1 MVIEKKERELIDLI
15 RKPVITEK
23 ATILL
28 EQNKYVFDVAKNA
41 TKPDIKKAIEMLFDV
56 TVTKV
61 NVQNLPQKKRRMG
74 RYMGTKAQYK
84 RAVVTLAEED
94 TITLFPEV

>member
-1 MVIEKKERELIDLI
+1 MVTNKTERDLIDLV

-28 EQNKYVFDVAKNA
+28 EQNKYVFDVAKKA
-41 TKPDIKKAIEMLFDV
+41 TKPDIKTAIETLFEV
-56 TVTKV
+56 KVTKV
-61 NVQNLPQKKRRMG
+61 NVQNLPRKKRRMG
-74 RYMGTKAQYK
+74 RYMGTKPQYK
-84 RAVVTLAEED
+84 RAIVTLAEED

>member
-1 MVIEKKERELIDLI
+1 MVIEKKERDLIDLV

-28 EQNKYVFDVAKNA
+28 EQNKYVFDVAKKA
-41 TKPDIKKAIEMLFDV
+41 TKPDIKKAIELLFEV

-61 NVQNLPQKKRRMG
+61 NVQNLPRKKRRMG
-74 RYMGTKAQYK
+74 RYMGTKPQYK
-84 RAVVTLAEED
+84 RAIVTLAEED